1 MTEFTHQLDA
11 TRKGNETLRV
21 RLMYYENSNT
31 PTYSRSLEYLEEKS
45 KICKVKKRLIV
56 AIKKNQAIV

>member
-1 MTEFTHQLDA
+1 MTELTHQLDA

-45 KICKVKKRLIV
+45 KICKVKKR
-56 AIKKNQAIV
+56 